1 MEDTLE
7 RWWRLGSWQGERL
20 WDAASPRRSPP
31 SDAATAVPLPSG
43 GGPWV
48 PGAADPPRRRGHP
61 HGLPSAPRAGSLCL
75 RHHGSADRVECAGKR
90 FLFFNFL
97 ETFVWNSYYFFLNI
111 G

>member
-20 WDAASPRRSPP
+20 RDAASPRRSPP

-61 HGLPSAPRAGSLCL
+61 TASLLLPAQAPSAFAITVVLTAWNALGSGSSFLISWKRLCGT
-75 RHHGSADRVECAGKR
+75 RTIS
-90 FLFFNFL
+90 
-97 ETFVWNSYYFFLNI
+97 S
-111 G
+111 